1 MLPTRPTP
9 VADSG
14 DRNPGL
20 PRLVPEA
27 RGCLG
32 PYATPEQVADAVR
45 AQGFPEVKI
54 EEVRRAWGDGDPPPG
69 VSRTAERRVQP
80 GT

>member
-1 MLPTRPTP
+1 MPPTRSKPDAEP
-9 VADSG
+9 R
-14 DRNPGL
+14 DRNPNL
-20 PRLVPEA
+20 TRLVPEA

-54 EEVRRAWGDGDPPPG
+54 EEVRRNWDEGRPP
-69 VSRTAERRVQP
+69 VR
-80 GT
+80 